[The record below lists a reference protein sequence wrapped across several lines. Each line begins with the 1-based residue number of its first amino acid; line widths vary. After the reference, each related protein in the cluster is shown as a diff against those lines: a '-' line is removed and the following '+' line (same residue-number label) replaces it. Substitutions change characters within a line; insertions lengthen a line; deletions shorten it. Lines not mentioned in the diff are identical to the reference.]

1 MYFFCIFAICITEYI
16 TISAI
21 SIVNVTLKTDD
32 SKYDLAI
39 LTFALTWELV
49 YKGEVLA
56 TIDLVSTSFTDISTG
71 HSLVKPFAGF
81 RFA

>member
-39 LTFALTWELV
+39 LTFALSWERSTLV
-49 YKGEVLA
+49 VE
-56 TIDLVSTSFTDISTG
+56 TRMNTP
-71 HSLVKPFAGF
+71 HVKVVYECI
-81 RFA
+81 